1 MKKKAKKFIFI
12 VFIIFLICL
21 VIFCG
26 YLINRYLIPK
36 TELEVNSNNYE
47 TFEENEITDTTYK
60 SKDLNIEISKNEI
73 GEGDDKITYYVADIK
88 LNSPERLERAF
99 ANDKF
104 GTNIVEKMS
113 VLVERN
119 NAILAINGDYYSFRK
134 DGVIIGNSEIYR
146 DVPAREGLAIY
157 KDGTMEI
164 YDENRISA
172 EELVK
177 NGVKSTISFGPVLVR
192 NKEIDA
198 NYSEFAVD
206 GDNLIR
212 ANIATE
218 NPRTGIGYYDK
229 THYCFVV
236 VDGRNK
242 GYSRGVT
249 LNEFAEIFKNLGVE
263 FAYNLDG
270 GNSSSMYFNGKKVN
284 VSSQPGDGEREISD
298 ILYIY

>member
-229 THYCFVV
+229 THYCFIV